1 MGVLAERKFRV
12 AVPKLSGDPPQALPG
27 GKGAGGIGMARA
39 VQSQWAHAMSI
50 PTQSDAV
57 PGPLQALREEGVI

>member
-1 MGVLAERKFRV
+1 MPAQNRSRLEPGAVGFLLGKHVGVLAERKFRV

-39 VQSQWAHAMSI
+39 VEAERAHSF
-50 PTQSDAV
+50 
-57 PGPLQALREEGVI
+57 